1 MKYVKLLALLAASF
15 LILSCATISAP
26 PPSNLDSRSILLQ
39 FSSNRGPKISV
50 GTITSTQADLRAI
63 QCRGTGKISPP
74 EGLTYAQ
81 YTEQLLIDQFTVAPG
96 YDAQGPLKLEG
107 NIDRI
112 DFDSINP
119 GKWMIDMTFSAKG
132 IDPFKVIAEYHFSTS
147 LDPNAACPQVARA
160 LSPAMY
166 DLLAKLVTHP
176 SFKQLL
182 GYSN

>member
-1 MKYVKLLALLAASF
+1 MKSLKLFALLTASS

-26 PPSNLDSRSILLQ
+26 PPNNPDSRLILQQ

-63 QCRGTGKISPP
+63 QCRRVGKVSPP

-81 YTEQLLIDQFTVAPG
+81 YTEQLLIDQFTIAPG
-96 YDAQGPLKLEG
+96 YDADAPLRLEG

-119 GKWMIDMTFSAKG
+119 GKWMIDMTFRAKG
-132 IDPFKVIAEYHFSTS
+132 INSFTVSAEYHFSTS
-147 LDPNAACPQVARA
+147 LDPNAACPQVGRA

-166 DLLAKLVTHP
+166 DLLARLVTHP
-176 SFKQLL
+176 SFKQLI